1 LLINK
6 TVMKFIGII
15 PARYDSTRFP
25 GKPLAIIQGKTM
37 IQRVYEQ
44 AKLVLDHVFVATDD
58 QRIMDAVQLF
68 GAQVIMTS
76 KDCQNGTQ
84 RCLEAYQ
91 NAQLDAD
98 VVVNIQG
105 DEPFLHPE
113 QLVLLMNC
121 FENENT
127 QIATLVKKIDR
138 KEELEDVNIVKVV
151 RGQNGQ
157 ALYFSRQMIPFVR
170 NQQQQEQL
178 LRRYTFYKHVGI
190 YAYNIH
196 TLEVITELAPSPAEQ
211 AESLEQLRW
220 LEHGFTI
227 QTAVTTYD
235 SIGIDTPE
243 DIIKALDTC
252 TTL

>member
-1 LLINK
+1 M
-6 TVMKFIGII
+6 VMKFIGII

-44 AKLVLDHVFVATDD
+44 AKLALDHVYVATDD
-58 QRIMDAVQLF
+58 QRIMEAAQQF
-68 GAQVIMTS
+68 GAQVVMTS

-91 NAQLDAD
+91 NSQLNAD
-98 VVVNIQG
+98 VIVNIQG

-113 QLVLLMNC
+113 QLVLLMKC
-121 FENENT
+121 FENKDT

-170 NQQQQEQL
+170 NQQQEQI
-178 LRRYTFYKHVGI
+178 LRKYTFYEHVGI

-196 TLEVITELAPSPAEQ
+196 TLKLIAKLETTPAEQ
-211 AESLEQLRW
+211 AECLEQLRW
-220 LEHGFTI
+220 LEHGLTI

-235 SIGIDTPE
+235 SVGIDTPE
-243 DIIKALDTC
+243 DIIKALDAHSTS
-252 TTL
+252 